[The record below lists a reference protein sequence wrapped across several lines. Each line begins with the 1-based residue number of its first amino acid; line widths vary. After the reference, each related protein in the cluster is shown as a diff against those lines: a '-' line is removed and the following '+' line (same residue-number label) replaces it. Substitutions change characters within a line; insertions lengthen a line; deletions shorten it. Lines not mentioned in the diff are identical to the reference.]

1 MANVYKNIEI
11 VGTVGNVYELRQVGK
26 DNRSVIDFSVAVT
39 PRTLV
44 DGEWTD
50 KDTVWT
56 NCTAWGRLADSI
68 AEGWNKGDRVWVRG
82 RADMKAGYTN
92 KDGIEVE
99 AREIM
104 IAEFAGHEDTYSVS
118 TQERKA
124 RRDDSDDARPARQSR
139 PAAKAAPKR
148 RPAPAPVDD
157 DDLDLGLDDL
167 DDDGGPDVPF

>member
-39 PRTLV
+39 PRTQV

-50 KDTVWT
+50 KATIWT

-68 AEGWNKGDRVWVRG
+68 AEGWKSGDRVIVRG
-82 RADMKAGYTN
+82 RADMKDGYTN
-92 KDGIEVE
+92 KDGVEVP
-99 AREIM
+99 AREIL
-104 IAEFAGHEDTYSVS
+104 IVEFAGHEDTYSVS

-124 RRDDSDDARPARQSR
+124 RNDDSGDRPQRQSR
-139 PAAKAAPKR
+139 PAQKAAPKR

-167 DDDGGPDVPF
+167 DGADEDVPF

>member
-1 MANVYKNIEI
+1 MANVYKTIEI

-50 KDTVWT
+50 KDTIWT

-68 AEGWNKGDRVWVRG
+68 AEGWKKGDRVWARG
-82 RADMKAGYTN
+82 RADMKPGYTN
-92 KDGIEVE
+92 KDGIEVDP
-99 AREIM
+99 REIM

-124 RRDDSDDARPARQSR
+124 RREDSDDRPARQSR
-139 PAAKAAPKR
+139 PATKAAPKR
-148 RPAPAPVDD
+148 RPAPADD

-167 DDDGGPDVPF
+167 DDDGPSVPF